1 MDHYVSEDEQVEA
14 IKKWWKANGGAIIV
28 GIVIGLLVIFGW
40 QYWSSY
46 RINQAEQA
54 ALRYAALNQAIEE
67 NDTDRARQEGRVLME
82 AFSNSAYA
90 TLAAFQLTKLAIQER
105 DNATAIARL
114 EWALEHSH
122 HQDSMKDIIRL
133 RLARVLLAEER
144 YDAAEAL
151 LNQVTDTSF
160 TAELENLK
168 GDLYV
173 ARNQLAKARAAY
185 QAALGASGGNVMLQ
199 MKLENLPP
207 ATQASQE

>member
-28 GIVIGLLVIFGW
+28 GVVIGLLVIFGW

-54 ALRYAALNQAIEE
+54 ALRYAALSQGLEDNNANQV
-67 NDTDRARQEGRVLME
+67 RQEGQILME
-82 AFSNSAYA
+82 EFSDSAYA
-90 TLAAFQLTKLAIQER
+90 TLAALQLAKLAAQER
-105 DNATAIARL
+105 DNTTAIERL
-114 EWALEHSH
+114 EWALEHA
-122 HQDSMKDIIRL
+122 HQEGIKDIVRL
-133 RLARVLLAEER
+133 RLARVLLAEKR
-144 YDAAEAL
+144 YDGAEKL
-151 LNQVTDTSF
+151 LDQVTGTSF

-185 QAALGASGGNVMLQ
+185 QAALGASGGNPMLQ
-199 MKLENLPP
+199 MKLENLPS
-207 ATQASQE
+207 ATQVGQE

>member
-28 GIVIGLLVIFGW
+28 GVVIGLLVIFGW
-40 QYWSSY
+40 RYWSSY
-46 RINQAEQA
+46 RVNQAEQA
-54 ALRYAALNQAIEE
+54 ALRYAALSQAVEDNDANQ
-67 NDTDRARQEGRVLME
+67 ARQEGHVLME
-82 AFSNSAYA
+82 DFSDSAYA
-90 TLAAFQLTKLAIQER
+90 TLAALQLAKLAAQER
-105 DNATAIARL
+105 DNATAIERL
-114 EWALEHSH
+114 EWALEHAR
-122 HQDSMKDIIRL
+122 QEGIKDIVRL
-133 RLARVLLAEER
+133 RLARVLLAEKR
-144 YDAAEAL
+144 YDAAEEL
-151 LNQVTDTSF
+151 LNQVTGTGF

-185 QAALGASGGNVMLQ
+185 QTALGASGGNPMLQ

>member
-46 RINQAEQA
+46 RIDQAEQA
-54 ALRYAALNQAIEE
+54 ALRYAALNQAIQE
-67 NDTDRARQEGRVLME
+67 NDTNQARQEGRVLME
-82 AFSNSAYA
+82 DFSNSAYA
-90 TLAAFQLTKLAIQER
+90 TLAAFQLAKLAVQER

-114 EWALEHSH
+114 EWASEHVS
-122 HQDSMKDIIRL
+122 QDGMKDIVRL

-151 LNQVTDTSF
+151 LNQVTGTSF
-160 TAELENLK
+160 TAELENLR